1 MNRRLIISALIAA
14 SVAGFS
20 NAANAGGLF
29 GDLVPGIGPAVIDCP
44 VDRRPAQSGPV
55 GGPAPVPAGPFY
67 PPAPPLIYTAPPRVR
82 VGPMW

>member
-1 MNRRLIISALIAA
+1 MNRRLIIPALIAA

-20 NAANAGGLF
+20 NAANASFLA
-29 GDLVPGIGPAVIDCP
+29 DLVPEIGPAVIDCP
-44 VDRRPAQSGPV
+44 VDRRPAQGGPV